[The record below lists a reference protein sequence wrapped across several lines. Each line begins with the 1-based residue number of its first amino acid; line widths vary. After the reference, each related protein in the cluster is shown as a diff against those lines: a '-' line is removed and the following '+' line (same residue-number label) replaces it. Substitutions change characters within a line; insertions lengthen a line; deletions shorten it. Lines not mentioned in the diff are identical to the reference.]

1 MARPATPPPSMPAV
15 DVGLRP
21 DAVVLSLRAP
31 VPWCWPASTASE
43 ASRAQPAAAEGR
55 LELVEK
61 IFTPPVFSCGESRLM
76 LDTVRPVIPA
86 MQLRCSLQVR

>member
-1 MARPATPPPSMPAV
+1 MALLATSPPSMPAV
-15 DVGLRP
+15 GVALRP
-21 DAVVLSLRAP
+21 VRGRQFRVHELVAVVLAGER
-31 VPWCWPASTASE
+31 
-43 ASRAQPAAAEGR
+43 SRPRPRPKAA

-61 IFTPPVFSCGESRLM
+61 IFTPPVFSSGESRLM